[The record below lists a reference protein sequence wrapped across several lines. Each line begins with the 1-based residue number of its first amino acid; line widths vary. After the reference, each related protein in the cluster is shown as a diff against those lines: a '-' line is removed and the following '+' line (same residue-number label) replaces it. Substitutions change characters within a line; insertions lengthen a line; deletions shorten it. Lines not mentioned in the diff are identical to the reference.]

1 MKNITI
7 QFTEKEI
14 EDLKKLVSNFNL
26 YYENNDSMWNFND
39 LEDQRQLAVEIVKIL
54 IDKI

>member
-26 YYENNDSMWNFND
+26 YYENNDNMWNFND
-39 LEDQRQLAVEIVKIL
+39 LEDQRQLAFEIVKIL
-54 IDKI
+54 VDKI